1 MCIKVKF
8 TFSCDDES
16 VNKTNLE
23 LCQLKQLLKDYK
35 MKEQWV
41 GDDIYEINQNT
52 ELYQKVTNF
61 VKNNLDETI
70 EFIIFSFKVTMNK
83 EEWNDAVAFK
93 ICFPKHYCQEYD
105 DIDNEYNECSI
116 CYSKEKTDELFF
128 AQPKG
133 YIKKHENDYGFAGL
147 DGTGEL
153 LLLPKLVEKLKE
165 SGVDKKYF
173 QPIISKSKKILGY
186 TFITDNILPQ
196 KSYIDE
202 NYKFENQCE
211 KCERIN
217 MTENENIFYFIPKRI
232 TEEGKKNL
240 KDVNKTYEFYD
251 EYREI
256 IISKKVAQ
264 IIKENVPY
272 VKFYPVILD
281 NRN

>member
-1 MCIKVKF
+1 MKIDAKVQSISK
-8 TFSCDDES
+8 
-16 VNKTNLE
+16 
-23 LCQLKQLLKDYK
+23 LKDYFFLVPDYQREYVWK
-35 MKEQWV
+35 PDDEVEQFLI
-41 GDDIYEINQNT
+41 DIE
-52 ELYQKVTNF
+52 
-61 VKNNLDETI
+61 
-70 EFIIFSFKVTMNK
+70 
-83 EEWNDAVAFK
+83 
-93 ICFPKHYCQEYD
+93 
-105 DIDNEYNECSI
+105 NEYSECES
-116 CYSKEKTDELFF
+116 CHSKEKTNSLFY

-232 TEEGKKNL
+232 TEEGKK
-240 KDVNKTYEFYD
+240 
-251 EYREI
+251 I
-256 IISKKVAQ
+256 
-264 IIKENVPY
+264 
-272 VKFYPVILD
+272 
-281 NRN
+281 

>member
-1 MCIKVKF
+1 MEVNVEIVLSYNDEETDWKVKKIISRF
-8 TFSCDDES
+8 LYRLKKYRTGNRFSGEY
-16 VNKTNLE
+16 T
-23 LCQLKQLLKDYK
+23 YK
-35 MKEQWV
+35 
-41 GDDIYEINQNT
+41 INQDS
-52 ELYQKVTNF
+52 ELYKQI
-61 VKNNLDETI
+61 I
-70 EFIIFSFKVTMNK
+70 EFYKSNK
-83 EEWNDAVAFK
+83 EDVEFICLNYGVKIIDEEFEKAKAFVLY
-93 ICFPKHYCQEYD
+93 FPEYYCEEYE
-105 DIDNEYNECSI
+105 DIENEYSECES
-116 CYSKEKTDELFF
+116 CHSKEKTNSLFY

-232 TEEGKKNL
+232 TEEGKK
-240 KDVNKTYEFYD
+240 
-251 EYREI
+251 I
-256 IISKKVAQ
+256 
-264 IIKENVPY
+264 
-272 VKFYPVILD
+272 
-281 NRN
+281 